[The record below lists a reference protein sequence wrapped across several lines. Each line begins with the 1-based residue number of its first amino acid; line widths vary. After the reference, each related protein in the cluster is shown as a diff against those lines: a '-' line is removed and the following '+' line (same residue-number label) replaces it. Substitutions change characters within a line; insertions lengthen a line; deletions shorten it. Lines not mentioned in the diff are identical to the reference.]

1 MARKPV
7 DLKAAKAAKQKKI
20 AIGGGLLFVALLIFS
35 VPKTMKMMHP
45 HHAVQP
51 VRQATAAPG
60 TVTPTTTTAPTTTPT
75 TATPT
80 SVPVSS
86 TTGAPVLT
94 AELAPAAREGQ
105 LEVLSASFKSKDPF
119 KQLVD
124 DSMATATPA
133 TTQPADTAATTTTA
147 KPKPATELKV
157 VPTASPPAAS
167 TPAATPAVT
176 KPSVQKV
183 VLPLLSAVIS
193 MNGKRGGVGVKQEFP
208 ARAPLFHLLSLTR
221 KTAKISVVGGSL
233 AGGGQTLTLRRGKPL
248 TLVNTADGTRFRLVL
263 LKTSTKPAPAQPVKP
278 TSTAAPQTQTQT
290 TQTQTTQT
298 QTTPPAT
305 TTTPTTGTQTQQP
318 ADTIAVPALG
328 G

>member
-1 MARKPV
+1 MARKRV
-7 DLKAAKAAKQKKI
+7 DPQAAKAAKQKKI

-51 VRQATAAPG
+51 VQHTTAAPG
-60 TVTPTTTTAPTTTPT
+60 TVPTTPT
-75 TATPT
+75 TQTPTTPT

-86 TTGAPVLT
+86 TTGTPVLT

-105 LEVLSASFKSKDPF
+105 LAVLSASFKTKDPF

-124 DSMATATPA
+124 DSPATAATATAPA
-133 TTQPADTAATTTTA
+133 AASANPPAAA
-147 KPKPATELKV
+147 KPAAELKV
-157 VPTASPPAAS
+157 VPTANPAPAP
-167 TPAATPAVT
+167 TPAATPAAPAATQPAVR
-176 KPSVQKV
+176 KI

-193 MNGKRGGVGVKQEFP
+193 VNGTRGAVGVKQEFP
-208 ARAPLFHLLSLTR
+208 AKAPMFHLLKLTK
-221 KTAKISVVGGSL
+221 KTAKVSVVGGGL

-263 LKTSTKPAPAQPVKP
+263 LSTSTKTVAAKPAA
-278 TSTAAPQTQTQT
+278 TAP
-290 TQTQTTQT
+290 TQT
-298 QTTPPAT
+298 QTTPT
-305 TTTPTTGTQTQQP
+305 QTQTTPTQTTQTGTTPAATTSTPDTQTQP

>member
-1 MARKPV
+1 MPRKSV

-20 AIGGGLLFVALLIFS
+20 AIGGALLFVALLIFS
-35 VPKTMKMMHP
+35 VPKTLKMMHP

-51 VRQATAAPG
+51 VSHVSAASG
-60 TVTPTTTTAPTTTPT
+60 TVPTTPSTTPT

-80 SVPVSS
+80 SMPVSS

-105 LEVLSASFKSKDPF
+105 LEVLSSSFKTKDPF

-124 DSMATATPA
+124 DSATTAPPA
-133 TTQPADTAATTTTA
+133 TTQQAAAAKAPAA
-147 KPKPATELKV
+147 PKPATES
-157 VPTASPPAAS
+157 TAV
-167 TPAATPAVT
+167 PAATPATAPAPAATPTTAPAVT

-193 MNGKRGGVGVKQEFP
+193 VNGKRAGVGLKQEFP
-208 ARAPLFHLLSLTR
+208 AKTPLFHLLSLTN

-233 AGGGQTLTLRRGKPL
+233 AGGGGTLTLRRGKAL

-263 LKTSTKPAPAQPVKP
+263 LKTSTKPAPAQP
-278 TSTAAPQTQTQT
+278 TSTTAPQTQTQT
-290 TQTQTTQT
+290 TGTQTTQT
-298 QTTPPAT
+298 QTTPSAT
-305 TTTPTTGTQTQQP
+305 TTTSTTDTQGQQP
-318 ADTIAVPALG
+318 ADTITVPALG